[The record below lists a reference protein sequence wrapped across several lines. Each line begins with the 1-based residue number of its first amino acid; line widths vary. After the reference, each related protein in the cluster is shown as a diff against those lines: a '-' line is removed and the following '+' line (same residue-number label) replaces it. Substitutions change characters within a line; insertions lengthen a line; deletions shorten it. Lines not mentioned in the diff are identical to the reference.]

1 MELEQHLHRLR
12 EMLEWFDDPRML
24 HVIQNGVHGTGARVA
39 IGGLALPG
47 FTGSAVVSCSQSD
60 EFRIT
65 PASTLRYKSR
75 PIWFEASAQWRIDD
89 AWEIHLVTVR
99 RSIDSR
105 EVPHTAQVRGDL
117 IAALNASLPTWAAL
131 HEAELTH
138 VRDAQLRSQIQNIM
152 WALNTALMSV
162 NNGFDKVTTAVAELN
177 TPVEQRQL
185 YRRLRDN
192 GVPPFGAVDA
202 CAALE

>member
-1 MELEQHLHRLR
+1 MELEQHLHRLQDL
-12 EMLEWFDDPRML
+12 LEWFDDPRML
-24 HVIQNGVHGTGARVA
+24 HVIQNGVHGAGVRMA

-47 FTGSAVVSCSQSD
+47 FTGRAVVSCSQAD

-65 PASTLRYKSR
+65 PETALRYKSR
-75 PIWFEASAQWRIDD
+75 PFWFEASAKWRIDD
-89 AWEIHLVTVR
+89 AWEVRLLTAR
-99 RSIDSR
+99 RSVDAR
-105 EVPHTAQVRGDL
+105 EIPRTAQVRGDL
-117 IAALNASLPTWAAL
+117 LAALNASLPTWAAL
-131 HEAELTH
+131 HEAKLTH
-138 VRDAQLRSQIQNIM
+138 VRDAQLRSQIQHIM
-152 WALNTALMSV
+152 SALTTALSSV
-162 NNGFDKVTTAVAELN
+162 NNGLERVSTAVAELN